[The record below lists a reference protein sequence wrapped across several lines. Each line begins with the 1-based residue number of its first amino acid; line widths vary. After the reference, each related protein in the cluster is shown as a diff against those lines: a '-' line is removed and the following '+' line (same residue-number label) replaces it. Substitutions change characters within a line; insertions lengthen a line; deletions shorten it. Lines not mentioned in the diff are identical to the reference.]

1 MFASGA
7 GAGDP
12 TPAARPATKSKTSN
26 RKYTGVPTFAD
37 STKDD
42 VTQFDDAVV
51 REAAVRALGRYNG
64 SVVAID
70 PTTGRILTIVN
81 QRLAFSAGF
90 IPCSTI
96 KPTIALA
103 ALQESVITRDSMIRV
118 APRRYMNLTEAMA
131 HSNNTFF
138 EELGRRM
145 GFETVEKYAHTLGLG
160 ELAGIDIPEEQ
171 AGVLPAAPP
180 ARGGVLF
187 AHWEWSGGFLTQLG
201 LNYGLGR
208 GFLDA
213 SGSGA
218 IQAAGGLTALSIAW
232 ILGPRRGKFTADN
245 MPVAIPGHNAVL
257 MLFGCLLVWFGWLGL
272 NSAGA
277 LLHGVP
283 FLRAPLIPLNT
294 TLSAV
299 CASLAAAAITRV
311 RFGKPDASLC
321 ANGWVAGLAA
331 SSAACASVRP
341 ALAMIIGSVAG
352 ALVVFSVE
360 WLEFR
365 LGIDDPGGAVSVH
378 ALGGIW
384 GILALGI
391 FSAAPGQWLA
401 QFVGV
406 AVLLGFILPLA
417 YSLNWLLGRAYSHR
431 VAPQGERQGLD
442 LHELGAGADPEFHES
457 QRRPLAALVGAAPL
471 TDRREAA

>member
-1 MFASGA
+1 VTPQAALGGAALFFCLFSILLIPCAAAGLAVLNAGLGRSRNAAHAMLSALCVLGVAAIAYCVVGFSLQGSPGREALTFAINGKPWNWLGSEPLFLTRVPFDLSDPSGASLTALFGMFAAGLTALIPLGSGA
-7 GAGDP
+7 DRWRLGA
-12 TPAARPATKSKTSN
+12 ACA
-26 RKYTGVPTFAD
+26 
-37 STKDD
+37 
-42 VTQFDDAVV
+42 
-51 REAAVRALGRYNG
+51 
-64 SVVAID
+64 
-70 PTTGRILTIVN
+70 
-81 QRLAFSAGF
+81 
-90 IPCSTI
+90 C
-96 KPTIALA
+96 A
-103 ALQESVITRDSMIRV
+103 ALV
-118 APRRYMNLTEAMA
+118 A
-131 HSNNTFF
+131 
-138 EELGRRM
+138 
-145 GFETVEKYAHTLGLG
+145 GL
-160 ELAGIDIPEEQ
+160 IFP
-171 AGVLPAAPP
+171 
-180 ARGGVLF
+180 LF

-442 LHELGAGADPEFHES
+442 LHELGAGAYPEFMSHNDDLW
-457 QRRPLAALVGAAPL
+457 QR
-471 TDRREAA
+471 